1 MCYYTFQ
8 SQPSTV
14 DSAPG
19 RQILRDVNV
28 LLKGYVVAV
37 FGASPASNES
47 IAPNRERAIQ
57 NIIDGRLLII
67 MKQIIIY
74 LGRM

>member
-1 MCYYTFQ
+1 MCNDTFK
-8 SQPSTV
+8 SQLSAF
-14 DSAPG
+14 DRAPG
-19 RQILRDVNV
+19 RQILRNVYTLLDSDVEV
-28 LLKGYVVAV
+28 V
-37 FGASPASNES
+37 FGPSSASNES
-47 IAPNRERAIQ
+47 VAPNDERAIK